1 MQVSQSMQKATNKVV
16 DIQPEVTQEPW
27 EIQWDRCKPLLVK
40 AMKYQDTY
48 TIDDIEDKIRHGVA
62 LLWPGEK
69 SAMVTELIPFPQ
81 MLSMNIL
88 VFGGNFKE
96 FEKMLKHIE
105 TFAKEAGVKRLY
117 GGGRK
122 GWIRKA
128 KHLGIKQE
136 VLLSKDL

>member
-1 MQVSQSMQKATNKVV
+1 MQVLLSMAKATNKVV
-16 DIQPEVTQEPW
+16 DIQEAKREPW
-27 EIQWDRCKPLLVK
+27 EIEWERCKPWLEK

-48 TIDDIEDKIRHGVA
+48 TIDDIEDKIRNGIA
-62 LLWPGEK
+62 LLWPGKK
-69 SAMVTELIPFPQ
+69 SAMVTEIIPFPQ

-88 VFGGNFKE
+88 VFAGNFKE
-96 FEKMLKHIE
+96 FEEMLKHIE
-105 TFAKEAGVKRLY
+105 TYAKEAGIKRLY

>member
-1 MQVSQSMQKATNKVV
+1 MEKAINKVTP
-16 DIQPEVTQEPW
+16 IKKQPEEW
-27 EIQWDRCKPLLVK
+27 EVQWQRCKPLLVK

-48 TIDDIEDKIRHGVA
+48 TIEDIEDKIRSGIA
-62 LLWPGEK
+62 LLWPGKK

-88 VFGGNFKE
+88 VFGGNFEE
-96 FEKMLKHIE
+96 FEEMLKHIE
-105 TFAKEAGVKRLY
+105 KFAKKAGIKRLY

-122 GWIRKA
+122 GWIRKT
-128 KHLGIKQE
+128 KPLGFKQE

>member
-1 MQVSQSMQKATNKVV
+1 MQKAIK
-16 DIQPEVTQEPW
+16 ESWQEEW
-27 EIQWDRCKPLLVK
+27 IRTKPLIAKAVK
-40 AMKYQDTY
+40 HQDAY
-48 TIDDIEDKIRHGVA
+48 TIDDIEDKIRNGIA
-62 LLWPGEK
+62 LLWPGKK
-69 SAMVTELIPFPQ
+69 SAMVTEIIPFPQ

-88 VFGGNFKE
+88 VFAGNFKE
-96 FEKMLKHIE
+96 FEEMFKQIE
-105 TFAKEAGVKRLY
+105 TYAKEAGIKRLY

>member
-1 MQVSQSMQKATNKVV
+1 MQKATNKVV
-16 DIQPEVTQEPW
+16 DINQAKKDPW
-27 EIQWDRCKPLLVK
+27 EVEWERCKPLLVK

-48 TIDDIEDKIRHGVA
+48 TIDDIEDKIRNGIA
-62 LLWPGEK
+62 LLWPGKK
-69 SAMVTELIPFPQ
+69 SAMVTEIIPFPQ

-88 VFGGNFKE
+88 VFAGNFKE
-96 FEKMLKHIE
+96 FEEMFKHIE
-105 TFAKEAGVKRLY
+105 TFARESGVKRLY

>member
-1 MQVSQSMQKATNKVV
+1 MQKATNTVV
-16 DIQPEVTQEPW
+16 ELHPKEQREPW
-27 EIQWDRCKPLLVK
+27 EIEWERCKPWLEK

-48 TIDDIEDKIRHGVA
+48 TIDDIEDKIRNGIA
-62 LLWPGEK
+62 LLWPGKK
-69 SAMVTELIPFPQ
+69 SAMVTEIIPFPQ

-88 VFGGNFKE
+88 VFAGNFKE
-96 FEKMLKHIE
+96 FEEMFKQIE
-105 TFAKEAGVKRLY
+105 TYAREAGIKRLY

>member
-1 MQVSQSMQKATNKVV
+1 MQVSQNMQKATNTVV
-16 DIQPEVTQEPW
+16 DIQEAKREPW
-27 EIQWDRCKPLLVK
+27 EIEWDRCKPWLEK

-48 TIDDIEDKIRHGVA
+48 TIDDIKDKIRNGIA
-62 LLWPGEK
+62 LLWPGKK
-69 SAMVTELIPFPQ
+69 SAMVTEIIPFPQ

-88 VFGGNFKE
+88 VFAGNFKE
-96 FEKMLKHIE
+96 FEEMFKHIE
-105 TFAKEAGVKRLY
+105 TYAKKAGIKRLY

>member
-1 MQVSQSMQKATNKVV
+1 MQVSQNMQKATNKVV

>member
-69 SAMVTELIPFPQ
+69 S
-81 MLSMNIL
+81 
-88 VFGGNFKE
+88 
-96 FEKMLKHIE
+96 
-105 TFAKEAGVKRLY
+105 
-117 GGGRK
+117 
-122 GWIRKA
+122 
-128 KHLGIKQE
+128 
-136 VLLSKDL
+136 D

>member
-1 MQVSQSMQKATNKVV
+1 MQVSQSMQKATNTVV
-16 DIQPEVTQEPW
+16 DIQKAKREPW
-27 EIQWDRCKPLLVK
+27 EIEWDRCKPWLEK

-48 TIDDIEDKIRHGVA
+48 TIDDIKDKIRNGIA
-62 LLWPGEK
+62 LLWPGKK
-69 SAMVTELIPFPQ
+69 SAMVTEIIPFPQ

-88 VFGGNFKE
+88 VFAGNFKE
-96 FEKMLKHIE
+96 FEEMFKHIE
-105 TFAKEAGVKRLY
+105 TYAREAGIKRLY

-122 GWIRKA
+122 GWIKKA

>member
-1 MQVSQSMQKATNKVV
+1 MQKATNKVV
-16 DIQPEVTQEPW
+16 DINQAKKDPW
-27 EIQWDRCKPLLVK
+27 EIEWERCKPWLVK

-48 TIDDIEDKIRHGVA
+48 TIDDIEDKIRNGIA
-62 LLWPGEK
+62 LLWPGKK
-69 SAMVTELIPFPQ
+69 SAMVTEIIPFPQ

-88 VFGGNFKE
+88 VFAGNFKE
-96 FEKMLKHIE
+96 FEKMFKHIE
-105 TFAKEAGVKRLY
+105 TFARESGVKRLY

>member
-1 MQVSQSMQKATNKVV
+1 MEKATNTVV
-16 DIQPEVTQEPW
+16 ELHPEVVQEPW
-27 EIQWDRCKPLLVK
+27 EVEWEKCKPLLEK

-48 TIDDIEDKIRHGVA
+48 TIDDIEDKIRNGMA
-62 LLWPGEK
+62 LLWPGKK
-69 SAMVTELIPFPQ
+69 SAMVTEIIPFPQ

-88 VFGGNFKE
+88 VFAGNFKE
-96 FEKMLKHIE
+96 FEQMFKHIE
-105 TFAKEAGVKRLY
+105 TFARESGIKRLY

-122 GWIRKA
+122 GWIRKV

>member
-27 EIQWDRCKPLLVK
+27 EIEWDRCKPLLVK

-105 TFAKEAGVKRLY
+105 TFAKKAGVKRLY

>member
-16 DIQPEVTQEPW
+16 DIHPEVTQEPW